1 MPRVLVLNGP
11 NVNMLGIR
19 EPHIY
24 GSATLAQINEGLV
37 ALGKE
42 LGAEVEFFHSNHE
55 GALVDR
61 IQAGH
66 GQGLAGAILNPGG
79 LTHTSVALHD
89 AIKAV
94 DYPFV
99 EVHLSNIQQ
108 REEWRHRSLIAM
120 AAKGTIAGLGAHGY
134 ELALRYLVAAQRE
147 S

>member
-1 MPRVLVLNGP
+1 MRILVLNGP

-24 GSATLAQINEGLV
+24 GSTTLDQINGRLEALAQ
-37 ALGKE
+37 E
-42 LGAEVEFFHSNHE
+42 LGDVQLEFFHTNHE
-55 GALVDR
+55 GALLDR

-66 GQGLAGAILNPGG
+66 GQDLAGAIINPGG
-79 LTHTSVALHD
+79 LTHSSVALHD

-108 REEWRHRSLIAM
+108 REEWRHRSLVAM
-120 AAKGTIAGLGAHGY
+120 AAKGTIAGLGWRGY
-134 ELALRYLVAAQRE
+134 ELALRYLVASLRE
-147 S
+147 T

>member
-1 MPRVLVLNGP
+1 VRILVLNGP

-24 GSATLAQINEGLV
+24 GSTTLDQINGRLEALAQ
-37 ALGKE
+37 E
-42 LGAEVEFFHSNHE
+42 LGDVQLEFFHTNHE
-55 GALVDR
+55 GALLDR

-66 GQGLAGAILNPGG
+66 GQDLAGAIINPGG
-79 LTHTSVALHD
+79 LTHSSVALHD

-108 REEWRHRSLIAM
+108 REEWRHRSLVAM
-120 AAKGTIAGLGAHGY
+120 AAKGTIAGLGWRGY
-134 ELALRYLVAAQRE
+134 ELALRYLVASLRE
-147 S
+147 T